1 MTEATVHK
9 TRHFF
14 PAEMFLHSARH
25 FVRKVRTEE
34 PPRWPDLMAAAS
46 LLALS
51 LEALVN
57 SLGPHLVKD
66 FSDFESAS
74 PVAKLRLI
82 NEAIGLGFDKSQP
95 PISDIRE
102 LARVRN
108 KMAHPKYKPL
118 HYSSERLPLR
128 EAQRL
133 LSDESRTLHELE
145 KAISPE
151 SVDKWQKAIVAVTR
165 DLIDNIEPDLQRGFS
180 KSWLEIHEQA

>member
-14 PAEMFLHSARH
+14 PAEMFLHSAGH
-25 FVRKVRTEE
+25 FVRKVITDD
-34 PPRWPDLMAAAS
+34 PPQWPDLMAAAS

-57 SLGPHLVKD
+57 SLGPQLLDD

-82 NEAIGLGFDKSQP
+82 NESVGLGFDKSQQ

-102 LARVRN
+102 LARLRN
-108 KMAHPKYKPL
+108 KMAHPKYKKL
-118 HYSSERLPLR
+118 QYSSERLLLR

-133 LSDESRTLHELE
+133 LSDESKTLHDLE
-145 KAISPE
+145 KAITPE
-151 SVDKWQKAIVAVTR
+151 SVDKWHKAVVSVTR
-165 DLIDNIEPDLQRGFS
+165 DLVENIEPDLQKGFS
-180 KSWLEIHEQA
+180 KSWLEIHE